1 MEMVQSMPHMDL
13 PRLRGNSGRACR
25 LDALPWRAG
34 IAFSSYGVP
43 LGIRSDDPEL
53 LLRAV
58 GMLPAGWQQLDSSRA
73 DRLYSLLSP
82 SAAHGCGEPGRYG
95 LYRGARRLPAAACR
109 DEVLRALEQDVHLH
123 VAEYAPAHV
132 FVHAGVV
139 GWHGRA
145 LLFPGRSFAGKST
158 LVARLLAAGASYYSD
173 EYAVLD
179 ERGRVHPFPRPLS
192 LRIGEGTRRLPHTAY
207 GAALGTGPLPVG
219 AVLVTRYRSGARWPA
234 RPLSPGEAVLALF
247 RHTICG
253 CRRPVQALQVLREAM
268 LRARAFA
275 GPRGEADQLLPT
287 LARLAGEWQAQGT
300 AIAEEGTR

>member
-1 MEMVQSMPHMDL
+1 MSVEAVQSMPRPAL
-13 PRLRGNSGRACR
+13 PRLRGRSAGARR
-25 LDALPWRAG
+25 FDALPWRAG
-34 IAFSSYGVP
+34 IVASSYGVP
-43 LGIRSDDPEL
+43 LGIRSDDPAL

-58 GMLPAGWQQLDSSRA
+58 EVLPTGWRQIDAGHA

-82 SAAHGCGEPGRYG
+82 SAAHGYGDPERYG
-95 LYRGARRLPAAACR
+95 LFRDARRLPAAACR
-109 DEVLRALEQDVHLH
+109 DEVLRTLEQDVHLH

-145 LLFPGRSFAGKST
+145 LVFPGHSFAGKST

-179 ERGRVHPFPRPLS
+179 EQGRVHPFPRPLS
-192 LRIGEGTRRLPHTAY
+192 LRIAEGTRRLPHTAY
-207 GAALGTGPLPVG
+207 GAALGTEPLPVG
-219 AVLVTRYRSGARWPA
+219 AVVVTRYRSGARWLA

-247 RHTICG
+247 KHTICG

-268 LRARAFA
+268 LRARAFT

-287 LARLAGEWQAQGT
+287 LADLAGEWQAQGT
-300 AIAEEGTR
+300 VTR

>member
-1 MEMVQSMPHMDL
+1 MPRADL
-13 PRLRGNSGRACR
+13 PRLRGRSATACQ
-25 LDALPWRAG
+25 LDALPWCDG

-43 LGIRSDDPEL
+43 IGIRSDDPAL
-53 LLRAV
+53 LLSAIEA
-58 GMLPAGWQQLDSSRA
+58 LPAGWQQIDAGHA
-73 DRLYSLLSP
+73 DRLYSLLAAP
-82 SAAHGCGEPGRYG
+82 AAHGGDPEGHG
-95 LYRGARRLPAAACR
+95 LYRGARCLLAGARR
-109 DEVLRALEQDVHLH
+109 DEVLRTLEQDVHLH

-219 AVLVTRYRSGARWPA
+219 AVLVTRYRSGARWLA

-268 LRARAFA
+268 LRARAFT